1 MNSVCIAPG
10 QPRCHSAKRTL
21 PAQIDFWPP
30 VSDRTETS
38 SHAYHVS
45 VTPQVTSMLA
55 AGAVVATGASGGK
68 DSVAC
73 AMRLAAYLDAIGHT
87 GPRVLIHA
95 DLGSVEWKDSLPVC
109 ERLAKQ
115 IGWELIVV
123 QRKAG
128 GMMERW
134 EKRWENNIAR
144 YLALEC
150 VKVILPW
157 STPSMRFCTSE
168 LKTAVICSELS
179 KRFKGRD
186 ILSVTGVRHQ
196 ESAARSKMPIASPQA
211 KLTKKNTVGLNW
223 NPIIDWS
230 TESVFDYIRE
240 QQGPL
245 HEAYTKYGSSRVSCA
260 YCIMGSIGDLNASAS
275 CPDNQDIFR
284 RMAKL
289 EAVSAFGFQGNRW
302 LGDVAPHLL
311 DVEAQT
317 ALDHAKQVHKIRET
331 AEARIPKHLLFTKGW
346 PTVMPTYDEAVLLGE
361 VRKTVCYALGLPVTY
376 VQPEEI
382 LARYTALMEAAVE
395 RKL

>member
-1 MNSVCIAPG
+1 MLLE
-10 QPRCHSAKRTL
+10 QE
-21 PAQIDFWPP
+21 QIDFWPDVAAQRP
-30 VSDRTETS
+30 TRVN
-38 SHAYHVS
+38 HPYQVS
-45 VTPQVTSMLA
+45 VTPKVSSMLA
-55 AGAVVATGASGGK
+55 TGAVVAVGVSGRK

-73 AMRLAAYLDAIGHT
+73 AKRLAAYLDTIGHT

-95 DLGSVEWKDSLPVC
+95 DLGSVEWRDSLPVC
-109 ERLAKQ
+109 ERLATQ
-115 IGWELIVV
+115 VGWELIVV

-179 KRFKGRD
+179 KRYKGRD

-196 ESAARSKMPIASPQA
+196 ESAARAKMPIATQQP
-211 KLTKKNTVGLNW
+211 KLTKKNSEGVNW

-230 TESVFDYIRE
+230 TDAVFDYIRE
-240 QQGPL
+240 QEGPL

-260 YCIMGSIGDLNASAS
+260 FCIMGSIGDLNASSS
-275 CPDNQDIFR
+275 CPDNQDIYR
-284 RMAKL
+284 RMVTL
-289 EAVSAFGFQGNRW
+289 EAVSTFGFQGSRW
-302 LGDVAPHLL
+302 LGDLAPHLL
-311 DVEAQT
+311 DDETRA
-317 ALDHAKQVHKIRET
+317 ALDHAKQSHKVREA

-361 VRKTVCYALGLPVTY
+361 VRQTVCGVMGIPSTFT
-376 VQPEEI
+376 QPEEV
-382 LARYTALMEAAVE
+382 LARYAVLMAE
-395 RKL
+395 KIQ